1 MTKRESHTSTIVVKV
16 IPRSTQTDPAELS
29 ALVSLGLIYVSETQ
43 GRLFRFLN
51 RNNLS
56 DKFTEEDE
64 AGKR

>member
-16 IPRSTQTDPAELS
+16 IPRSTQTDPAKLS
-29 ALVSLGLIYVSETQ
+29 DLVSLGLIYVSETQ
-43 GRLFRFLN
+43 GRLFGSS

-64 AGKR
+64 TGKR